1 MSIELFQHRFNEPNL
16 FYIILNVVFHHVRKQ
31 AKEMGRK
38 TKLHDWKEIISTQE
52 KDIMKIL
59 EACGPYKAD
68 SLYSL
73 ELESA
78 NQKLQDVKEQLE
90 IVVKKLSS

>member
-1 MSIELFQHRFNEPNL
+1 
-16 FYIILNVVFHHVRKQ
+16 
-31 AKEMGRK
+31 
-38 TKLHDWKEIISTQE
+38 
-52 KDIMKIL
+52 MKIL